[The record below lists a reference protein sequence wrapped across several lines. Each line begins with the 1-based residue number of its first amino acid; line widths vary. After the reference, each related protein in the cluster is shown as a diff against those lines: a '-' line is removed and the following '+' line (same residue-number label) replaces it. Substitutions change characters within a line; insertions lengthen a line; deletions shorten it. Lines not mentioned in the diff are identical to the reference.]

1 MKKVLSLVLVIAMVL
16 SSMSFA
22 FAGTFTDVEGD
33 YEKAIE
39 MLVALGIVDGYE
51 DGTYRPE
58 RVVTRAEMAKLMVVA
73 LGYSDLVT
81 GSKSNFSDTQGHW
94 ADAYIALAAGK
105 GIVIGD
111 GDGRFRPDSTVS
123 YDEAIT
129 MLVRGLGYT
138 DNCNELKGMT
148 WPTNFKVKA
157 ADLKITKD
165 VKLTSTGADRGGV
178 AQLIANALEATL
190 VTVTVD
196 GDVTLLQDTVD
207 GEKIDRI
214 LLTRVAT
221 PDYDYDVTPE
231 RLDSSNKNYGGK
243 IVDLGEYMF
252 QNLKVFLN
260 DDDEVVYVK
269 SSNSL
274 VIEGTYDD
282 FDEDSEV
289 LSIEDANEK
298 IKKAALEDKDI
309 DSSVVFENGAIKET
323 DIEAK
328 DLEDTDSI
336 KIVAKDANKNG
347 KIDEKEVVGFVTTI
361 QTGVIRV
368 QQEYVAGKAKLEGL
382 LLPTDDDDKVDL
394 ANITVK
400 GDATS
405 LEDIEEDDIVAEYL
419 SEDETVT
426 TLVVTRDTVEGKV
439 TRIDDDTYY
448 IDGKDYDLAGK
459 ALITDL
465 ELGNEGVFFLD
476 HNGELVDFDG
486 SGVGPTN
493 YAVVLGVEEG
503 TVTEKF
509 GKTSVDDYPQ
519 VKLATQDD
527 ETVVLDIYV
536 KIDSA
541 GEVTNSAKIGSDNIV
556 TVYEEGE
563 DTKLAI
569 DSRLDENVLIKY
581 SLNKDGKINKVTIV
595 RNLEAANT
603 FANVD
608 LEKSTNKL
616 AADVVVFDQTE
627 DYDVV
632 DADVLPSDLDAYVV
646 RNSSGQIIVL
656 VAKYGEISEKAK
668 TSFVF
673 ITKVN
678 ESSNADDEIVQTV
691 VAYTDGAKKT
701 IVTTADDTVDYD
713 GHAVYKVKYDGELL
727 DEATE
732 QTRAAVTTA
741 SSINAREGMVKI
753 GEDWLAM
760 SDHGTVIGV
769 KGTTVKVRDLFDITK
784 GVTEFEYYATEGEID
799 LIIIHEK

>member
-1 MKKVLSLVLVIAMVL
+1 MTLMK
-16 SSMSFA
+16 
-22 FAGTFTDVEGD
+22 
-33 YEKAIE
+33 
-39 MLVALGIVDGYE
+39 
-51 DGTYRPE
+51 
-58 RVVTRAEMAKLMVVA
+58 
-73 LGYSDLVT
+73 
-81 GSKSNFSDTQGHW
+81 TQKF
-94 ADAYIALAAGK
+94 YQ
-105 GIVIGD
+105 
-111 GDGRFRPDSTVS
+111 
-123 YDEAIT
+123 
-129 MLVRGLGYT
+129 
-138 DNCNELKGMT
+138 LKM
-148 WPTNFKVKA
+148 
-157 ADLKITKD
+157 
-165 VKLTSTGADRGGV
+165 
-178 AQLIANALEATL
+178 Q
-190 VTVTVD
+190 
-196 GDVTLLQDTVD
+196 
-207 GEKIDRI
+207 
-214 LLTRVAT
+214 
-221 PDYDYDVTPE
+221 
-231 RLDSSNKNYGGK
+231 
-243 IVDLGEYMF
+243 
-252 QNLKVFLN
+252 
-260 DDDEVVYVK
+260 
-269 SSNSL
+269 
-274 VIEGTYDD
+274 
-282 FDEDSEV
+282 
-289 LSIEDANEK
+289 
-298 IKKAALEDKDI
+298 IKKATLEDEEI

-323 DIEAK
+323 DIDATN
-328 DLEDTDSI
+328 LEDTDSI

-536 KIDSA
+536 KINSD

-656 VAKYGEISEKAK
+656 VAKDGQISSKAK

-799 LIIIHEK
+799 LIIIHE

>member
-22 FAGTFTDVEGD
+22 FAANFEDVADTD

-165 VKLTSTGADRGGV
+165 VKLTSAGADRGGV

-282 FDEDSEV
+282 FDEDSKV

-298 IKKAALEDKDI
+298 IKKATLEDEEI

-323 DIEAK
+323 DIDATN
-328 DLEDTDSI
+328 LEDTDSI

-536 KIDSA
+536 KINSD

-656 VAKYGEISEKAK
+656 VAKDGQISSKAK

-799 LIIIHEK
+799 LIIIHE

>member
-16 SSMSFA
+16 SSFSFA
-22 FAGTFTDVEGD
+22 FAGTFSDIEGD

-58 RVVTRAEMAKLMVVA
+58 KVVTRAEMAKLMVVA

-111 GDGRFRPDSTVS
+111 GDGKFRPDSTVS

-221 PDYDYDVTPE
+221 PDYDYEVTPE
-231 RLDSSNKNYGGK
+231 RLDPSNKNYGGDT
-243 IVDLGEYMF
+243 IDLGEYMF

-260 DDDEVVYVK
+260 DNDEVVYVK

-282 FDEDSEV
+282 FDEDTLV

-298 IKKAALEDKDI
+298 IKKATLEDEDI
-309 DSSVVFENGAIKET
+309 DSSMIFENGAIKES
-323 DIEAK
+323 DIVAT

-347 KIDEKEVVGFVTTI
+347 KIDEKEIVGFVTTI

-382 LLPTDDDDKVDL
+382 LLPTDEDDKVDL

-426 TLVVTRDTVEGKV
+426 TLVVTRDTIEGKV

-448 IDGKDYDLAGK
+448 IDGKDYDL
-459 ALITDL
+459 
-465 ELGNEGVFFLD
+465 
-476 HNGELVDFDG
+476 
-486 SGVGPTN
+486 
-493 YAVVLGVEEG
+493 
-503 TVTEKF
+503 
-509 GKTSVDDYPQ
+509 
-519 VKLATQDD
+519 
-527 ETVVLDIYV
+527 
-536 KIDSA
+536 
-541 GEVTNSAKIGSDNIV
+541 
-556 TVYEEGE
+556 
-563 DTKLAI
+563 
-569 DSRLDENVLIKY
+569 
-581 SLNKDGKINKVTIV
+581 
-595 RNLEAANT
+595 
-603 FANVD
+603 
-608 LEKSTNKL
+608 
-616 AADVVVFDQTE
+616 
-627 DYDVV
+627 
-632 DADVLPSDLDAYVV
+632 
-646 RNSSGQIIVL
+646 
-656 VAKYGEISEKAK
+656 
-668 TSFVF
+668 
-673 ITKVN
+673 
-678 ESSNADDEIVQTV
+678 
-691 VAYTDGAKKT
+691 
-701 IVTTADDTVDYD
+701 
-713 GHAVYKVKYDGELL
+713 
-727 DEATE
+727 
-732 QTRAAVTTA
+732 
-741 SSINAREGMVKI
+741 
-753 GEDWLAM
+753 
-760 SDHGTVIGV
+760 
-769 KGTTVKVRDLFDITK
+769 
-784 GVTEFEYYATEGEID
+784 
-799 LIIIHEK
+799 